1 MTLHVSVPSRIAALA
16 TRVKHV
22 RVENKVLFGFLAGLL
37 FMGGFAAV
45 SLMDTRAYL
54 AGNDQ
59 VIAIEQGINA
69 VKNLETGLDLIEVNQ
84 RNYLLTRDPDYL
96 ARYQDAVIS
105 LGIDFSIVDSI
116 LSGDQAL
123 AGELPI
129 LHRYIALQLALFAQQ
144 VESARVQGFPAA
156 LRALNDSG
164 GQNYYTQIHASVER
178 ILIVK
183 EQDKFIVQH
192 RLQLRAHNAQR
203 SMLWLAGGVFVLL
216 ALVYMLIRKQLTE
229 KKILTQRM
237 KREANLDPLTQ
248 LPNRTLLHDWIEYR
262 ISQARLEGGVAAVL
276 FIDLD
281 GFRGVNERFGNRVGD
296 AVLVEVARR
305 FGDTARESD
314 FFARVGADQFVILVS
329 AVKTLESVGT
339 LADRLIEVLDEPV
352 LPILYDHV
360 VSASIG
366 VAFYPQDGKSA
377 AELIA
382 EAEQAMTE
390 AKTAGRHRYRYARS
404 DHVAQT
410 SRQSML
416 VTDLARALGNGEL
429 YLVFQPQINIVT
441 RRVIGVEALIRWRH
455 PTLGEIGPHEFI
467 PLAEASGLIVPIGTW
482 VIRTACQQAA
492 MWRSQG
498 YGDLTMAINIAA
510 NQMRGEDLV
519 DEIKAALERYQ
530 LPAHTLEL
538 EMTERILAR
547 QHAAEEVLALK
558 QLGVRISIDDFGTGY
573 SSLNYLKFFAID
585 VIKIDQS
592 FIFGLPGNA
601 FDVAIVGTIIQI
613 AKNLGMALIAE
624 GVENEAQLAFLLE
637 KGCNC
642 VQGYLFSKP
651 IGAGAV
657 LEFVKTWNA
666 EHILPLAI

>member
-390 AKTAGRHRYRYARS
+390 AKTAGRHRYRYAR
-404 DHVAQT
+404 
-410 SRQSML
+410 
-416 VTDLARALGNGEL
+416 
-429 YLVFQPQINIVT
+429 
-441 RRVIGVEALIRWRH
+441 
-455 PTLGEIGPHEFI
+455 
-467 PLAEASGLIVPIGTW
+467 
-482 VIRTACQQAA
+482 
-492 MWRSQG
+492 RS
-498 YGDLTMAINIAA
+498 
-510 NQMRGEDLV
+510 
-519 DEIKAALERYQ
+519 
-530 LPAHTLEL
+530 
-538 EMTERILAR
+538 
-547 QHAAEEVLALK
+547 
-558 QLGVRISIDDFGTGY
+558 
-573 SSLNYLKFFAID
+573 
-585 VIKIDQS
+585 
-592 FIFGLPGNA
+592 
-601 FDVAIVGTIIQI
+601 
-613 AKNLGMALIAE
+613 
-624 GVENEAQLAFLLE
+624 
-637 KGCNC
+637 
-642 VQGYLFSKP
+642 
-651 IGAGAV
+651 
-657 LEFVKTWNA
+657 
-666 EHILPLAI
+666 